1 MTRQVSLRTLVRG
14 AIAGGLAMLMTGC
27 MLAPGKFVSELMLM
41 RDGTFAYSYEGEIHL
56 LSMSQLSQMGQS
68 MAEGEFMA
76 ESCYDSETFEERECT
91 AEELAQQR
99 ADYDQRM
106 ADKKRTDEEEARK
119 MREMF
124 GGIDP
129 TDPASGD
136 ELAKR
141 LERQAGFDK
150 VTHKGNGLFE
160 VSFRVSGRLDH
171 DFVFPTFERLPVGNY
186 FLFAGRRDDGSVRID
201 APGFVGQPAGNPMQA
216 MMGGMNQGSASGNG
230 DLPPGMPTPDGTFS
244 IITDGE
250 ILANNTDEGPAAD
263 PRGRKLSW
271 KIDSST
277 TTPPTAL
284 IGLAK

>member
-1 MTRQVSLRTLVRG
+1 MTRPSNLRSLVRG
-14 AIAGGLAMLMTGC
+14 AIIGGLAMLMTGC
-27 MLAPGKFVSELMLM
+27 MLAPGKFAAELLLM

-56 LSMSQLSQMGQS
+56 LSMSQLSQMGQT
-68 MAEGEFMA
+68 MAEGEFVA
-76 ESCYDSETFEERECT
+76 ETCYDSETFEERECS
-91 AEELAQQR
+91 ADELAQQR

-141 LERQAGFDK
+141 IQRQAGFDK
-150 VTHKGNGLFE
+150 VTHKGNGLFD

-171 DFVFPTFERLPVGNY
+171 DFIFPTFERLPVGNY
-186 FLFAGRRDDGSVRID
+186 FVFAGRRDDGAVRID

-216 MMGGMNQGSASGNG
+216 MMGGMNQGSGNG
-230 DLPPGMPTPDGTFS
+230 DLPPGMPVPDGTFS
-244 IITDGE
+244 IVTDGE
-250 ILANNTDEGPAAD
+250 ILANNTDEGPEAD
-263 PRGRKLSW
+263 PRGKKLVW
-271 KIDSST
+271 TVNRST
-277 TTPPTAL
+277 SAPPTAL
-284 IGLAK
+284 IALGK

>member
-1 MTRQVSLRTLVRG
+1 MTRATNLRGLVRG
-14 AIAGGLAMLMTGC
+14 AIIGGLAMLMTGC
-27 MLAPGKFVSELMLM
+27 MLAPGKFVSELLLL
-41 RDGTFAYSYEGEIHL
+41 RDGTFAYTYEGEIHL
-56 LSMSQLSQMGQS
+56 LSMSQLSQMGQT
-68 MAEGEFMA
+68 MAEGEFTA
-76 ESCYDSETFEERECT
+76 ETCYDSETFEERECT
-91 AEELAQQR
+91 ADELAQQR

-141 LERQAGFDK
+141 IQRQAGFDK
-150 VTHKGNGLFE
+150 VTHKGNGLFD

-171 DFVFPTFERLPVGNY
+171 DFIFPTFERLPLGNY

-216 MMGGMNQGSASGNG
+216 MMGGMNQGSGNG
-230 DLPPGMPTPDGTFS
+230 DLPPGMPVPDGTFA
-244 IITDGE
+244 IVTDGE
-250 ILANNTDEGPAAD
+250 ILANNTDEGPEAD
-263 PRGRKLSW
+263 PRGKKLVW
-271 KIDSST
+271 TIDRST
-277 TTPPTAL
+277 SAPPTAL
-284 IGLAK
+284 ITLGK

>member
-1 MTRQVSLRTLVRG
+1 MTRPSNLRSLVRG
-14 AIAGGLAMLMTGC
+14 AIIGGLAMLMTGC
-27 MLAPGKFVSELMLM
+27 MLAPGKFAAELLLM

-56 LSMSQLSQMGQS
+56 LSMSQLSQMGQT
-68 MAEGEFMA
+68 MAEGEFIA
-76 ESCYDSETFEERECT
+76 ETCYDSETFEERECT
-91 AEELAQQR
+91 ADELAQQR

-141 LERQAGFDK
+141 IERQAGFDK
-150 VTHKGNGLFE
+150 VTHKGNGLFD

-171 DFVFPTFERLPVGNY
+171 DFIFPTFERLPVGNY
-186 FLFAGRRDDGSVRID
+186 FVFAGRRDDGAVRID

-216 MMGGMNQGSASGNG
+216 MMGGMNQGGGNG
-230 DLPPGMPTPDGTFS
+230 DLPPGMPVPDGTFS
-244 IITDGE
+244 IVTDGE
-250 ILANNTDEGPAAD
+250 ILANNTDEGPEAD
-263 PRGRKLSW
+263 PRGKKLVW
-271 KIDSST
+271 MIDRST
-277 TTPPTAL
+277 SAPPTAL
-284 IGLAK
+284 IAIGK

>member
-1 MTRQVSLRTLVRG
+1 MTREISLRTLVRG
-14 AIAGGLAMLMTGC
+14 AIAGGLALLMTGC
-27 MLAPGKFVSELMLM
+27 MLAPGKFVSELVLM
-41 RDGTFAYSYEGEIHL
+41 RDGTFSYSYDGEIHL

-68 MAEGEFMA
+68 IAEGEFAA
-76 ESCYDSETFEERECT
+76 ETCYDDDTYEERECT
-91 AEELAQQR
+91 ADELAQQR

-106 ADKKRTDEEEARK
+106 ADKKRTDDEEARK
-119 MREMF
+119 MSEMF

-141 LERQAGFDK
+141 IERQAGFDK

-171 DFVFPTFERLPVGNY
+171 DFVFPTFERLPVANFFIY
-186 FLFAGRRDDGSVRID
+186 AGRRDDGSVRID
-201 APGFVGQPAGNPMQA
+201 APGFTGQPAGNPMQA
-216 MMGGMNQGSASGNG
+216 MMGGMNQGSGNG

-244 IITDGE
+244 IVTDGE
-250 ILANNTDEGPAAD
+250 ILANNTDEGAVAD

-271 KIDSST
+271 TIDRST
-277 TTPPTAL
+277 GAAPTAL
-284 IGLAK
+284 IALGK

>member
-1 MTRQVSLRTLVRG
+1 MTKFMDWKTALRG
-14 AIAGGLAMLMTGC
+14 AVAGGLALLMTGC
-27 MLAPGKFVSELMLM
+27 MLAPGKFVSELLLL

-68 MAEGEFMA
+68 MAEGEFMEEA
-76 ESCYDSETFEERECT
+76 CYDNDTFEERECS
-91 AEELAQQR
+91 AEEKAQQR

-106 ADKKRTDEEEARK
+106 ADRKRTDEEEARK

-150 VTHKGNGLFE
+150 VVHKGNGLFE

-171 DFVFPTFERLPVGNY
+171 DFVFPTFERLPVAN
-186 FLFAGRRDDGSVRID
+186 FFVFAGRRDDGSVRID
-201 APGFVGQPAGNPMQA
+201 APGFTGQPTGNPMQA
-216 MMGGMNQGSASGNG
+216 MMGGMNQGSG
-230 DLPPGMPTPDGTFS
+230 DGDMPAGAPVPDGTFS
-244 IITDGE
+244 IVTDGE
-250 ILANNTDEGPAAD
+250 ILANNTDEGPTAD
-263 PRGRKLSW
+263 PRGKKLSW
-271 KIDSST
+271 KIDRST
-277 TTPPTAL
+277 TVAPTAL
-284 IGLAK
+284 IGMVQ

>member
-1 MTRQVSLRTLVRG
+1 MTREISLRTLVRG
-14 AIAGGLAMLMTGC
+14 AIAGGLALLMTGC
-27 MLAPGKFVSELMLM
+27 MLAPGKFVSELVLM
-41 RDGTFAYSYEGEIHL
+41 RDGTFSYSYDGEIHL

-68 MAEGEFMA
+68 IAEGEFAA
-76 ESCYDSETFEERECT
+76 ETCYDDDTYEERECT
-91 AEELAQQR
+91 ADELAQQR

-106 ADKKRTDEEEARK
+106 ADKKRTDDEEARK
-119 MREMF
+119 MSEMF

-141 LERQAGFDK
+141 IERQAGFDK

-171 DFVFPTFERLPVGNY
+171 DFVFPTFERLPVANFFIY
-186 FLFAGRRDDGSVRID
+186 AGRRDDGSVRID
-201 APGFVGQPAGNPMQA
+201 APGFTGQPAGNPMQA
-216 MMGGMNQGSASGNG
+216 MMGGMNQGSGNG

-244 IITDGE
+244 IVTDGE
-250 ILANNTDEGPAAD
+250 ILANNTDEGAVAD

-271 KIDSST
+271 AIDRST
-277 TTPPTAL
+277 AAAPTAL
-284 IGLAK
+284 IALGK

>member
-1 MTRQVSLRTLVRG
+1 MTQPTNLRGLVRG
-14 AIAGGLAMLMTGC
+14 VIIGGLAMLMTGC
-27 MLAPGKFVSELMLM
+27 MLAPGKFVSELLLL

-68 MAEGEFMA
+68 MAEGEFTA
-76 ESCYDSETFEERECT
+76 ETCYDSETFEERECT
-91 AEELAQQR
+91 ADELAQQR
-99 ADYDQRM
+99 ADYDQRI

-141 LERQAGFDK
+141 IERQAGFDK
-150 VTHKGNGLFE
+150 VTHKGNGLFD

-171 DFVFPTFERLPVGNY
+171 DFIFPTFERLPVGNY
-186 FLFAGRRDDGSVRID
+186 FVFAGRRDDGAVRID

-216 MMGGMNQGSASGNG
+216 MIGGMNQGAGNG
-230 DLPPGMPTPDGTFS
+230 DLPPGMPVPDGTFS
-244 IITDGE
+244 IVTDGE
-250 ILANNTDEGPAAD
+250 ILANNTDEGPEAD
-263 PRGRKLSW
+263 ARGKKLVW
-271 KIDSST
+271 KIDRSSSA
-277 TTPPTAL
+277 PPTAL
-284 IGLAK
+284 IAIGK

>member
-1 MTRQVSLRTLVRG
+1 MTREVSLRTLVRG
-14 AIAGGLAMLMTGC
+14 AIAGGLALLMTGC
-27 MLAPGKFVSELMLM
+27 MLAPGKFVSELVLM
-41 RDGTFAYSYEGEIHL
+41 RDGTFSYSYDGEIHL

-68 MAEGEFMA
+68 IAEGEFAA
-76 ESCYDSETFEERECT
+76 ETCYDDDTYEERECT
-91 AEELAQQR
+91 ADELAQQR

-106 ADKKRTDEEEARK
+106 ADKKRTDDEEARK
-119 MREMF
+119 MSEMF

-141 LERQAGFDK
+141 IERQAGFDK

-171 DFVFPTFERLPVGNY
+171 DFVFPTFERLPVANFFIY
-186 FLFAGRRDDGSVRID
+186 AGRRDDGSVRID
-201 APGFVGQPAGNPMQA
+201 APGFTGQPAGNPMQA
-216 MMGGMNQGSASGNG
+216 MMGGMNQGSGNG

-244 IITDGE
+244 IVTDGE
-250 ILANNTDEGPAAD
+250 ILANNTDEGAVAD

-271 KIDSST
+271 TIDRST
-277 TTPPTAL
+277 GAAPTAL
-284 IGLAK
+284 IALGK

>member
-1 MTRQVSLRTLVRG
+1 MTRPITMRALVRG
-14 AIAGGLAMLMTGC
+14 ALAGGLALLIGAC
-27 MLAPGKFVSELMLM
+27 MLAPGRFISELVLM
-41 RDGTFAYSYEGEIHL
+41 RDGTFTYSYEGEIHL

-68 MAEGEFMA
+68 MAEGEFT
-76 ESCYDSETFEERECT
+76 EEPCYDNDTFEERECT
-91 AEELAQQR
+91 AEEKAQQR

-141 LERQAGFDK
+141 IERQAGFDK
-150 VTHKGNGLFE
+150 VVHMGNGLFE

-201 APGFVGQPAGNPMQA
+201 APGFTGQPAGNPMQA
-216 MMGGMNQGSASGNG
+216 MMGGMNQGSGDADMASGV
-230 DLPPGMPTPDGTFS
+230 PVPDGTFT
-244 IITDGE
+244 IVTDGE
-250 ILANNTDEGPAAD
+250 ILANNTDEGPEDD

-271 KIDSST
+271 KIDRST
-277 TTPPTAL
+277 AVAPTAL
-284 IGLAK
+284 IRLGQ

>member
-1 MTRQVSLRTLVRG
+1 MTRPITMRALARG
-14 AIAGGLAMLMTGC
+14 ALAGGLALLIAGC
-27 MLAPGKFVSELMLM
+27 MLAPGKFVSELVLM
-41 RDGTFAYSYEGEIHL
+41 RDGTFAYSYDGEIHL

-68 MAEGEFMA
+68 MAESEFT
-76 ESCYDSETFEERECT
+76 EEPCYDNDTFEERECT
-91 AEELAQQR
+91 AEEKAQQR

-141 LERQAGFDK
+141 IERQAGFDK
-150 VTHKGNGLFE
+150 VVHKGNGLFE

-201 APGFVGQPAGNPMQA
+201 APGFTGQPAGNPMQA
-216 MMGGMNQGSASGNG
+216 MMGGMNQGSGDADMASGV
-230 DLPPGMPTPDGTFS
+230 PVPDGTFS
-244 IITDGE
+244 IVTDGE
-250 ILANNTDEGPAAD
+250 ILANNTDEGPESD

-271 KIDSST
+271 KIDRST
-277 TTPPTAL
+277 AVAPTAL
-284 IGLAK
+284 IRLGQ

>member
-1 MTRQVSLRTLVRG
+1 MIEVTDWKSAWRGLV
-14 AIAGGLAMLMTGC
+14 AGGLAMLITGC
-27 MLAPGKFVSELMLM
+27 MLAPGKFVSEMVLL
-41 RDGTFAYSYEGEIHL
+41 RDGTFTYSYEGEIHL

-68 MAEGEFMA
+68 MAEGEFM
-76 ESCYDSETFEERECT
+76 EEPCYDNDTFEERECS
-91 AEELAQQR
+91 AEEKALQR

-106 ADKKRTDEEEARK
+106 ADKKRNDEQEAQK

-150 VTHKGNGLFE
+150 VVHKGNGLFE

-171 DFVFPTFERLPVGNY
+171 DFVFPTFERLPVAN
-186 FLFAGRRDDGSVRID
+186 FFIFAGRRDDGSVRID
-201 APGFVGQPAGNPMQA
+201 APGFTGQPTGNPMQA
-216 MMGGMNQGSASGNG
+216 MMGGMNQGSGN
-230 DLPPGMPTPDGTFS
+230 DDMPPGAPVPDGTFS

-250 ILANNTDEGPAAD
+250 ILANNTDEGASAD
-263 PRGRKLSW
+263 PRGKKLTW
-271 KIDSST
+271 TINRST
-277 TTPPTAL
+277 TAAPTAL
-284 IGLAK
+284 IGMAQ